1 MFCIYYCVREM
12 NFKMNLKRDHNVLFY
27 KKDNYQFSFL
37 KKYFFKTDNKLTFSK
52 LHFISG
58 RGWLVAESF
67 CAYY

>member
-37 KKYFFKTDNKLTFSK
+37 KKYFLKRTTN
-52 LHFISG
+52 LHFQSYI
-58 RGWLVAESF
+58 L
-67 CAYY
+67 